1 MNILL
6 ELLAAFIIVITF
18 GSIFQAPKKS
28 LWLLGLTG
36 TICWG
41 SFIILEQLTSYN
53 VIIASFISSV
63 IVGICSELFA
73 RIMKMP
79 VTIFVIA
86 GIIPLVPGVPAYNT
100 MLFILQGEYIKG
112 LEKGINTLM
121 IAGAIAFAIAI
132 VGAGARY
139 HKEFQK
145 KINS

>member
-6 ELLAAFIIVITF
+6 ELVASFILVITF

-41 SFIILEQLTSYN
+41 SFIFLEQLTSYN
-53 VIIASFISSV
+53 IVISSFIASL
-63 IVGICSELFA
+63 IVGICSEIFA
-73 RIMKMP
+73 RIMKIP

-112 LEKGINTLM
+112 LEKGINTLL
-121 IAGAIAFAIAI
+121 IAGAIAFATAI

-139 HKEFQK
+139 YKEFK
-145 KINS
+145 KK